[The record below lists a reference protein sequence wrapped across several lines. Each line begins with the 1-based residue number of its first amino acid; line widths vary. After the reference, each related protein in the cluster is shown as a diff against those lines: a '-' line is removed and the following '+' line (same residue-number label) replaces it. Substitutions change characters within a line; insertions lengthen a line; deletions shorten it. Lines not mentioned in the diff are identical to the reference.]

1 MANSKELPLHA
12 LVTSPKLIVA
22 DEPTGSLDTETAP
35 WILHTL
41 VNVNPQGATN
51 VLATWRVETADQTR
65 ARRGPTASLDALL
78 TRA

>member
-51 VLATWRVETADQTR
+51 VLATHDFG
-65 ARRGPTASLDALL
+65 RRKACVSNC
-78 TRA
+78 R